1 MKKGRPHDET
11 VFPDC
16 LISDSENV
24 PSHRMSEA
32 EVSLRLAI
40 HLVMSGRVKSD
51 VEVALDGAQVR
62 IGQTQHFDVPCF
74 LKSLGWFPEQ
84 ESPRWQCKYR
94 NSSAAQSIVVHSQ
107 SGRGDV
113 TATLATGEPL
123 VVESKKGTIGKCRSS
138 SEYPLL
144 REALGQLL
152 TLEAPPE
159 NAVLAVA
166 VPHGERFITLS
177 ARWREAPLVKR
188 SGIRL
193 LTVAQNGEVAGW

>member
-1 MKKGRPHDET
+1 
-11 VFPDC
+11 
-16 LISDSENV
+16 
-24 PSHRMSEA
+24 
-32 EVSLRLAI
+32 
-40 HLVMSGRVKSD
+40 
-51 VEVALDGAQVR
+51 
-62 IGQTQHFDVPCF
+62 
-74 LKSLGWFPEQ
+74 LKTLGWFPEQ

-94 NSSAAQSIVVHSQ
+94 NPSAAQSIVVHSQ
-107 SGRGDV
+107 SGCGDV

-123 VVESKKGTIGKCRSS
+123 VVEAKKGTIGKCRSS

>member
-1 MKKGRPHDET
+1 M
-11 VFPDC
+11 
-16 LISDSENV
+16 SNV
-24 PSHRMSEA
+24 SAHQMLPHRMPEA

-51 VEVALDGAQVR
+51 VVVALDGAQVKVGATR
-62 IGQTQHFDVPCF
+62 HFDVLHF
-74 LKSLGWFPEQ
+74 LHALGWRPEQ
-84 ESPRWQCKYR
+84 PSPRWQCRYF
-94 NSSAAQSIVVHSQ
+94 SASASHGIVVHSQ

-113 TATLATGEPL
+113 TATLSSGEPL
-123 VVESKKGTIGKCRSS
+123 VVEAKKGTLANCKSS

-152 TLEAPPE
+152 TLESVPA

-166 VPHGERFITLS
+166 VPHGERFVRL
-177 ARWREAPLVKR
+177 AERWRNAPLVKR

-193 LTVAQNGEVAGW
+193 LTVAQTGEVMGW